1 MVEKMPVR
9 IGKDILEELK
19 KMKLHPRETYD
30 DVIRRIVQEWKSMK
44 SK

>member
-1 MVEKMPVR
+1 MPVR